1 MSRAATRQV
10 VVELRRRHDEPARS
24 AVLIEGTLLIGREE
38 GELRIEDLL
47 VSRRHATLR
56 ISPEGEVILQ
66 DLDSTNGTFLNGR
79 LLLGPSAVADGDDVR
94 IGPAHLQIRIE
105 SA

>member
-1 MSRAATRQV
+1 MSGAARRQV
-10 VVELRRRHDEPARS
+10 VVELHRRHDEPARS

-38 GELRIEDLL
+38 GELRIDDLL
-47 VSRRHATLR
+47 VSRRHASLR
-56 ISPEGEVILQ
+56 IAPEGDVILQ

-79 LLLGPSAVADGDDVR
+79 LLLEPAVVADGDDVR

-105 SA
+105 PA